1 MRRSGAPTW
10 EAEATGGGTVLIRAS
25 KARAARA
32 TSGRPRALRG
42 ASTCC
47 GTQDRRGRSAGEIA
61 AHVVPS
67 RPGVRCS
74 GLGISACRCSCTWPM
89 PVHRTRVSTDVA

>member
-10 EAEATGGGTVLIRAS
+10 KQKSPAAERYSSAPRRRGQHAG
-25 KARAARA
+25 
-32 TSGRPRALRG
+32 TSGRPRALRD

-47 GTQDRRGRSAGEIA
+47 GTQDRRGQSAGEIS

-74 GLGISACRCSCTWPM
+74 GLGISAGRCSCTWPM